1 MAKTTT
7 HQVEWLAARIGV
19 ALGKTGHSVTVQT
32 ERLDPEV
39 LAHVFGYGL
48 KQVLNDAAAGGKT
61 TDEKVGLF
69 NKKLE
74 ALYEGTLRAARESD
88 PVARE
93 AKRIATDWLAA
104 KGVGPKAED
113 FKAKLAKVMADEK
126 IQHLARVAVERAKEL
141 DLDIEV

>member
-7 HQVEWLAARIGV
+7 HGVAWLAQEITV
-19 ALGKTGHSVTVQT
+19 ALGKTGHSAAVKI
-32 ERLDPEV
+32 ERLESDV
-39 LAHVFGYGL
+39 LAHVFQYGL

-61 TDEKVGLF
+61 TDEKVALF

-93 AKRIATDWLAA
+93 ARRIATDWLAR
-104 KGVGPKAED
+104 KGVTPKDED
-113 FKAKLAKVMADEK
+113 FKAKLTKVMADDK
-126 IQHLARVAVERAKEL
+126 IQHLAKAAVERAKEL
-141 DLDIEV
+141 DLDIDV